1 MSATVTAG
9 AVMDRAAAYMNDA
22 AKSIYTY
29 TVQIPYLNSAIQS
42 LQEYYELHGIS
53 TTQKTSALINVTSGT
68 TTIGFA
74 TTPALPSDLIEP
86 VEVWEKRE
94 GTNGYV
100 LVDKRNFMPGSLD
113 GIQTSYFGIYT
124 WNGQE
129 LKFPSATQ
137 DIDIKIDYI
146 REMFTQVTSDA
157 NILTLVNAR
166 SFLEFKTAANLAKFV
181 AENPTRAMELEREA
195 EIARDLSSGIAIK
208 GKQNIA
214 TRRRPFMG
222 GRRYYR

>member
-1 MSATVTAG
+1 
-9 AVMDRAAAYMNDA
+9 MDRAAAYMNDA
-22 AKSIYTY
+22 AKSIYNY
-29 TVQIPYLNSAIQS
+29 NVQIPYLNSAIQS

-53 TTQKTSALINVTSGT
+53 TTQKTSALINVPSGT
-68 TTIGFA
+68 TAIGFA

-86 VEVWEKRE
+86 VDVWEKRE

-100 LVDKRNFMPGSLD
+100 LVDKRNFFPGSMD

-124 WNGQE
+124 WNGQA

-146 REMFTQVTSDA
+146 AEMFLQVGTSAD
-157 NILTLVNAR
+157 ILTLINAR
-166 SFLEFKTAANLAKFV
+166 SYLEYKTAANLAKFV

-195 EIARDLSSGIAIK
+195 EIAIDKASGIAIK

-214 TRRRPFMG
+214 TRRRPFRG
-222 GRRYYR
+222 GRSYYR